1 METNQQPQP
10 DADSPSKSAHE
21 RSAATVLV
29 VDDDSGV
36 RRLYAHY
43 LRRQGF
49 EVIAVRTG
57 REALNKA
64 KKKPMIGALLD
75 LVLPDGTGYTLCR
88 KLRRL
93 EQFRNTFVVMI
104 SGTHNLSEEEAFR
117 AGADAIIKKP
127 FSTSDLGRIVAK
139 GIEGTRTGKLSKRA
153 FQKMGATI
161 R

>member
-1 METNQQPQP
+1 ME
-10 DADSPSKSAHE
+10 AKSKSGKKPPAQPA
-21 RSAATVLV
+21 STVLV

-36 RRLYAHY
+36 RQLYTHY

-64 KKKPMIGALLD
+64 KKTRMTGALLD
-75 LVLPDGTGYTLCR
+75 LALPDGTGYALCR

-93 EQFRNTFVVMI
+93 EQFKNTFVVMI
-104 SGTHNLSEEEAFR
+104 SGTHNLSEEDAFR

-127 FSTSDLGRIVAK
+127 FSTSDLGRILAK
-139 GIEGTRTGKLSKRA
+139 GIEGLRSGKLSKRE
-153 FQKMGATI
+153 FRKMGATI